1 MKDVIGFIV
10 PDEEAK
16 LKVEYLMG
24 NRKEDNVIIVET
36 LRNSNILGLAEDLV
50 KRGANIIIARGGTY
64 YTLKKNLSI
73 PVVNLKINNTSIL
86 QALNAGK
93 NYSNNLYLV
102 LEESIYFDYYKWKE
116 LINLKFNIIRFKHY
130 DDIKPTVEKIH
141 SVDEKAVI
149 IGGILTTEQAKMLNH
164 KTVLIETQEENI
176 IESYQQ
182 AIDIL
187 HGIRENKKK
196 MNLLLSII
204 HNIEDAVLVLNSDL
218 SIEYYNEKSLEL
230 LGLKEIRM
238 HQNIN
243 EIVPDLIKIIENSRI
258 TGTKNIVHKLPH
270 KTISVN
276 VIPLQVDEMDMGIVL
291 TMKDIGEIQ
300 KLEKKIRFELNKKGL
315 VAKYNFEDI
324 ITCEDVMYK
333 MIDKAKK
340 IAESEST
347 VLIYGES
354 GTGKEI
360 VAQSIH
366 NYSRRRNGPFVAV
379 NCAALSENLL
389 ESELFGYVE
398 GAFTGAR
405 KEGKPGLFELAHGGT
420 IFLDEINSIS
430 PKLQSKLLRVIE
442 EKEIM
447 RLGSDYIIPLDIR
460 VISASN
466 ADLIKEV
473 RANNFRADLFFRL
486 SVLEIVLP
494 PLRDRKKDI
503 ILLFEHFVR
512 QLGDENYKVSNE
524 LKTKLLSHEWHGNI
538 RELMNTAERYV
549 IYGSKNKDDSLFSY
563 SNDNANLIDFS
574 KEAHINLK
582 ELINRIENTLI
593 KSLEDNGFNK
603 NQISNILGI
612 SRTALWKKTNK

>member
-102 LEESIYFDYYKWKE
+102 LEESIYFDYYKWKD

-466 ADLIKEV
+466 ADLLKEV

-549 IYGSKNKDDSLFSY
+549 IYGSKNNDDSLFSY

-582 ELINRIENTLI
+582 ELSNRIENTLI